1 MAISAQKLT
10 ELKKQ
15 MAAERAENSRLKSEI
30 RMLDELI
37 GKTREPQTTLIHT
50 IRDKQVRI
58 QQLADDL
65 ELAEQQL
72 RYTILL
78 LYYLNNF
85 NITADKWKPI
95 NQRC

>member
-1 MAISAQKLT
+1 MTIHLVGRVRFQLITHNVRVDGEEAIAISAQKLT

-15 MAAERAENSRLKSEI
+15 LAVERAENGRLKSEI

-50 IRDKQVRI
+50 IRDKQLRI

-65 ELAEQQL
+65 ETAEQQL
-72 RYTILL
+72 R
-78 LYYLNNF
+78 
-85 NITADKWKPI
+85 
-95 NQRC
+95 